1 MNFTHLVDATQSEPD
16 QRDLQKFDY
25 FLLVFV
31 LSEDFDWVMSEVGA
45 ELRATDRALCW
56 IIQPKH
62 LNMAPHG
69 SALRRIHDV
78 LRDNPDASTIEHS
91 FIAWMP
97 RQSFVLGEK
106 GAGKFVPLCL
116 HADDD
121 MNTRRQKLQSA
132 VHSALGEMN
141 PSSAP
146 LTKIAQ
152 WIPSAFELITF
163 AIKFL

>member
-1 MNFTHLVDATQSEPD
+1 MNFTHLVDATQPDPD

-31 LSEDFDWVMSEVGA
+31 LSEGFDWVMSEVDA

-62 LNMAPHG
+62 LNKAPHG
-69 SALRRIHDV
+69 SALRRIYDV

-97 RQSFVLGEK
+97 RQSFLRGEK
-106 GAGKFVPLCL
+106 SAGKFVPLYL

-121 MNTRRQKLQSA
+121 MDTRRKKLQSA
-132 VHSALGEMN
+132 VHNALGEMA
-141 PSSAP
+141 PSSTPIA
-146 LTKIAQ
+146 KIVQ
-152 WIPSAFELITF
+152 WIPSALELITF
-163 AIKFL
+163 ATKYL

>member
-1 MNFTHLVDATQSEPD
+1 MNFTHLVDATQSDPD

-31 LSEDFDWVMSEVGA
+31 LSEDFDWVMSEVDT

-56 IIQPKH
+56 IIHPEH
-62 LNMAPHG
+62 LKMAPYG
-69 SALRRIHDV
+69 SALRRVHDV

-97 RQSFVLGEK
+97 RQSFLRGEK
-106 GAGKFVPLCL
+106 NVGKFVPLYL

-121 MNTRRQKLQSA
+121 MDTRRKKLQSA
-132 VHSALGEMN
+132 VYSALGEMA
-141 PSSAP
+141 PSSTPIA
-146 LTKIAQ
+146 KIVQ
-152 WIPSAFELITF
+152 WIPPAFELITF
-163 AIKFL
+163 ATKYL